1 MPPPTPVPAMT
12 PNTTL
17 APAAAPSLASDRAK
31 QLASLAS
38 RISRPSAACRSVRRG
53 RPISQVELAFLMT
66 PAGVSLPGIASPTL
80 PRAPVVRS
88 ASRTRS
94 TIPRTVPS

>member
-1 MPPPTPVPAMT
+1 MT
-12 PNTTL
+12 PNTTA

-66 PAGVSLPGIASPTL
+66 PAAVSLPGIAIPTL
-80 PRAPVVRS
+80 PFAPV
-88 ASRTRS
+88 ASYAARTRS
-94 TIPRTVPS
+94 TKPRTGPS